1 MSVTVTEAGPFEKF
15 VSFVVEEAEL
25 EAAKTQAARRLAKEV
40 RIPGFRPGKAPR
52 PIVEATVGKDR
63 VRSEAI
69 DDLLP
74 QKVGQ
79 ILDEIGVELAVTPS
93 LESLIDIPE
102 GIKVEVKVT
111 MWPTLD
117 EAPEIHDRAIEVGS
131 AQISNDELEAQIN
144 RLRDQFGSL
153 DEVDRPVENGDF
165 VTLDISAA
173 ADGEPVSEA
182 SANDLVYEV
191 GSGLFLDGV
200 DEVLVG
206 VEKGTTF
213 SFDAPLPDGFGES
226 GGRQVTFQI
235 TVSNIRIRVR
245 PELTD
250 EWVDEVTEFDTIEQ
264 MRSEMREQL
273 GQMKVKVLANRFR
286 ELAIGQLVDA
296 IDIEVPDAIVRSEMD
311 DILHRFGHRLEQQG
325 VEFADYLE
333 VTGQSQEDFLADATA
348 QAHRGVRTRLLL
360 DAVVDQ
366 EGLEVTDDEIMA
378 VVNAALA
385 RETEATLDAATF
397 REALRGSPEEKSITS
412 DILRNKALEKILSG
426 ARPVDE
432 DGNEVDLTITEP
444 DPEPFAGE
452 VVEGEVVAGDVFE
465 GEVVEGEILSEETEV
480 FGAAASNEEE

>member
-15 VSFVVEEAEL
+15 VSFIVEEAEL
-25 EAAKTQAARRLAKEV
+25 EAAKTPAARRLAKEV

-52 PIVEATVGKDR
+52 PIVESTVGKDR

-79 ILDEIGVELAVTPS
+79 ILDEIGVELAVAPS

-131 AQISNDELEAQIN
+131 PQISEDELEAQIN

-165 VTLDISAA
+165 VTLDISAS
-173 ADGEPVSEA
+173 ADGETVNEA

-191 GSGLFLDGV
+191 GSGLFLEGV

-206 VEKGTTF
+206 VGKGTTF
-213 SFDAPLPDGFGES
+213 SFDAPLPDGFGEHA
-226 GGRQVTFQI
+226 GREVTFQI

-250 EWVDEVTEFDTIEQ
+250 EWVDEVTEFDTIDE
-264 MRSEMREQL
+264 MRAEMREQL

-296 IDIEVPDAIVRSEMD
+296 IDIDVPDAIVRSEMD

-333 VTGQSQEDFLADATA
+333 VTGQSQEDFLTDATA
-348 QAHRGVRTRLLL
+348 QADRGVRTRLLL

>member
-52 PIVEATVGKDR
+52 PIVESTVGKDR

-79 ILDEIGVELAVTPS
+79 ILDEIGVELAVAPS

-131 AQISNDELEAQIN
+131 PQISEDELEAQIN

-153 DEVDRPVENGDF
+153 DEVDRPVEDGDF

-182 SANDLVYEV
+182 SATDLVYEV
-191 GSGLFLDGV
+191 GSELFLEGV

-213 SFDAPLPDGFGES
+213 SFDAPLPDGFGENA
-226 GGRQVTFQI
+226 GRQVTFQI
-235 TVSNIRIRVR
+235 TVTNVRIRVR

-250 EWVDEVTEFDTIEQ
+250 EWVDEVTEFDTIEE
-264 MRSEMREQL
+264 MRAEMREQL

-286 ELAIGQLVDA
+286 ELAVGELVDA
-296 IDIEVPDAIVRSEMD
+296 IDIDVPDAIVRSEMD

-444 DPEPFAGE
+444 DPELFAGE

-465 GEVVEGEILSEETEV
+465 GEVVEGEILSEEIEV
-480 FGAAASNEEE
+480 FGAAASTEEE

>member
-52 PIVEATVGKDR
+52 PIVESTVGKDR

-79 ILDEIGVELAVTPS
+79 ILEEIGVELAVAPS

-131 AQISNDELEAQIN
+131 PQISEDELEAQIN

-153 DEVDRPVENGDF
+153 DEVDRPVEDGDF

-182 SANDLVYEV
+182 SATDLVYEV
-191 GSGLFLDGV
+191 GSELFLEGV

-213 SFDAPLPDGFGES
+213 SFDAPLPDGFGENA
-226 GGRQVTFQI
+226 GRQVTFQI
-235 TVSNIRIRVR
+235 TVTNVRIRVR

-250 EWVDEVTEFDTIEQ
+250 EWVDEVTEFDTIEE
-264 MRSEMREQL
+264 MRAEMREQL

-286 ELAIGQLVDA
+286 ELAVGELVDA
-296 IDIEVPDAIVRSEMD
+296 IDIDVPDAIVRSEMD

-444 DPEPFAGE
+444 DPELFTGE

-465 GEVVEGEILSEETEV
+465 GEVVEGEILSEEIEV
-480 FGAAASNEEE
+480 FGAAASTEEE

>member
-1 MSVTVTEAGPFEKF
+1 MSATVTDAGPFEKF

-25 EAAKTQAARRLAKEV
+25 EAAKTQAARRLANEV

-52 PIVEATVGKDR
+52 PIVESTVGKER
-63 VRSEAI
+63 LRSEAI
-69 DDLLP
+69 DDILP
-74 QKVGQ
+74 SKVG
-79 ILDEIGVELAVTPS
+79 AVLEEMGFEMAVSPS

-111 MWPTLD
+111 MWPSLD

-131 AQISNDELEAQIN
+131 PEVTDEELEEQIN

-153 DEVDRPVENGDF
+153 DDVDRPVETGDF
-165 VTLDISAA
+165 VTLDISAT
-173 ADGEPVSEA
+173 ADGEPVGDA

-191 GSGLFLDGV
+191 GSGLFLEGV
-200 DEVLVG
+200 DDVLVG
-206 VEKGTTF
+206 VAKGTTF
-213 SFDAPLPDGFGES
+213 TFDAPLPDGFGENA
-226 GGRQVTFQI
+226 GRDVTFSI
-235 TVSNIRIRVR
+235 TVTNIRVRTR

-250 EWVDEVTEFDTIEQ
+250 DWVDETTEFETVEE
-264 MRSEMREQL
+264 MRSELREQL
-273 GQMKVKVLANRFR
+273 GQMKVKMLANRFR
-286 ELAIGQLVDA
+286 EQAIGELVDA
-296 IDIEVPDAIVRSEMD
+296 IDLEIPEAIVRSEMD
-311 DILHRFGHRLEQQG
+311 DILHRFGHRLEEQG

-333 VTGQSQEDFLADATA
+333 VTGQSQQDFAADISA
-348 QAHRGVRTRLLL
+348 QAQRGVRTRLLL
-360 DAVVDQ
+360 DAVADQ
-366 EGLEVTDDEIMA
+366 EGLEVTEPEIMA

-385 RETEATLDAATF
+385 RETETQLDAGTF

-432 DGNEVDLTITEP
+432 DGNEVDLTVIEP

-452 VVEGEVVAGDVFE
+452 VVEGEVVAGDIVE

-480 FGAAASNEEE
+480 SGAEASTEEE